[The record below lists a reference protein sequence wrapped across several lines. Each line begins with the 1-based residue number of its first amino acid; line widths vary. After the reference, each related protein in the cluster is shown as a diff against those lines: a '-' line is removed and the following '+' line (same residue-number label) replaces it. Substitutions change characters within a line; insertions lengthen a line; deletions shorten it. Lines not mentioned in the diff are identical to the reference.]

1 MSCPTLALGDF
12 PPTATISTDL
22 LLLAFFGPDRAGQES
37 PHVVGR
43 LLTSCN

>member
-43 LLTSCN
+43 LLTSCD

>member
-1 MSCPTLALGDF
+1 MSCPMLAHGDF

-22 LLLAFFGPDRAGQES
+22 LLAFFVPDRAGQKS